1 MSVTTTA
8 SWQEDFE
15 ERLYDQLERETDPA
29 KVRVLME
36 TIATGRTPMSEDGRF
51 HGNNVDPVTFSRLA
65 RTQSPVVE
73 HYRERLRFWGA
84 DPDAHPMEP
93 YAEWALRFGCDAL
106 EIHFGAHIVAGDRD
120 LRKRIACK
128 NDQSELIVHHLVNKF
143 G

>member
-1 MSVTTTA
+1 MRAGVASAATCPKEGNMAVTTSA

-36 TIATGRTPMSEDGRF
+36 TIATGRTPMSEDGQF

-93 YAEWALRFGCDAL
+93 YAEWALRFGCA
-106 EIHFGAHIVAGDRD
+106 A
-120 LRKRIACK
+120 
-128 NDQSELIVHHLVNKF
+128 SECATIK
-143 G
+143 